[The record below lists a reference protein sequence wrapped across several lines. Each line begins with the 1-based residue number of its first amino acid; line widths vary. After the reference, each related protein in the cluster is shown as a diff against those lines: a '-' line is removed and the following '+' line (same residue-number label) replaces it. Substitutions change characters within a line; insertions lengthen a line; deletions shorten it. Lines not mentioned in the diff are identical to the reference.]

1 MKKFLSI
8 WLLLLCVSVACT
20 TSVEEVDTFDEVEQ
34 LGFYVDFDKESRI
47 SLGDDMCYC
56 WEGNEQLGVYVASS
70 APTVNCPATVQL
82 EEGRGKCW
90 TTTKQ
95 YVTGDKMYVYYPW
108 NEENDLKTT
117 SSVSLVLP
125 TAQKQSKAGD
135 FAVENMPMVA
145 QPLSLDTSVTTPT
158 IYMRPLAGFL
168 CVNLYATGDYAG
180 EQVLSVGYE
189 DKDTAMAGN
198 FSLDMTKVEE
208 GVVVG
213 ACDRYSAT
221 VSLST
226 PYVVGESLDKAKS
239 LYLVLA
245 EGDYSGTLTITTDKA
260 IYSYDYARKVE
271 RNKYYKVNVNLTNAA
286 SRRSIDDNWGGG
298 DGTVEDP
305 YLVATAD
312 DVATMA
318 RRCSSSNRYAAKHYR
333 QICDIDMTGVSIA
346 PASNSSTTPFTGSYD
361 GGGFTIS
368 GMTIAPTDATA
379 PCAMFGYTS
388 GATISNLTLS
398 NVTISATGQYEAA
411 FVANATNTTIK
422 GCKLEG
428 TLNLYNIYSGGIVG
442 LMSGGTLSDCEVKGR
457 VENTKSGVVY
467 TFNGATVENTSIT
480 GGFVGYATKGAVVE
494 DCTLSGDVVTHG
506 GIVGGMVAYLDGATV
521 RRCRVA
527 NTVEVAAMYQYCG
540 GIAGVM
546 TDSASL
552 ISDCRLEGRV
562 NTSAAHVGGMV
573 GSITAGKVYN
583 CISTSLSIVAAH
595 EGNSGGIAGQI
606 YTMTAKD
613 VALIDNCATYG
624 KVEAAYAIGGI
635 VGYLRH
641 TTSGAYAGVTNCAA
655 IGNTLI
661 SRGANGSHYNLVGG
675 IAAWTH
681 GSVPGFVF
689 AACVARPRIIEAAP
703 ISELVAT
710 QEIIAGVLACPHV
723 DNGITLTACYT
734 DLTRDK
740 VTVGFQTIPTGSG
753 TIRHGALF
761 GYAYLS
767 FIMNSC
773 FCTESL
779 GMHGTVKS
787 GYTCTKNSCAVLTE
801 KQMTDGT
808 MLARLN
814 AASQS
819 YVPAAGTPTAKQWE
833 VDASGYP
840 IPSGLPTDTTPA
852 SAEPKKVSVIGDSI
866 STFRGYIPYKY
877 SYYYPRAGLYAVS
890 DTYWYRLIYNHM
902 TNARL
907 ERNIAYSGSLVTNC
921 NDSRVNSSKTY
932 YAKRFIDQ
940 NGVGDADIVIIHGG
954 TNDTTKK
961 VDLAPGITCDSETGP
976 SSSVISSYIATADKA
991 KTRAEIEALND
1002 KTYCEAYIKLIRL
1015 VKERNPQ
1022 VKIICIVGDHVRG
1035 GIQTTVHAIAK
1046 HYGAKV
1052 VDLYALRGYG
1062 NTIDIPKVSTS
1073 HPNPTGMAFI
1083 ANKMYVEL
1091 GNWLEE

>member
-1 MKKFLSI
+1 MKKFFSI
-8 WLLLLCVSVACT
+8 WLFALCVSVACT
-20 TSVEEVDTFDEVEQ
+20 SPVEEVEAVVEDEM

-47 SLGDDMCYC
+47 SLGNDMRYS
-56 WEGNEQLGVYVASS
+56 WEGDEQLGVYVASA

-108 NEENDLKTT
+108 NEENDMKGT

-125 TAQKQSKAGD
+125 TAQKQSAAGD

-145 QPLSLDTSVTTPT
+145 QPLSLDTSVSTPT
-158 IYMRPLAGFL
+158 VYMRPLAGFL
-168 CVNLYATGDYAG
+168 CVNVYATGNYAG
-180 EQVLSVGYE
+180 EKLLSVGYADE
-189 DKDTAMAGN
+189 DTPMAGT
-198 FSLDMTKVEE
+198 FSMDMTKVET

-221 VSLST
+221 VSLAT
-226 PYVVGESLDKAKS
+226 PYVVGGTLTDAKS

-271 RNKYYKVNVNLTNAA
+271 RNKYYKVNVNLANATA
-286 SRRSIDDNWGGG
+286 RRSIDDNWGGG
-298 DGTVEDP
+298 DGTIEDP

-312 DVATMA
+312 DVATMV
-318 RRCSSSNRYAAKHYR
+318 RRCATTSRYAGKHYR
-333 QICDIDMTGVSIA
+333 QICDIDMTGVSISLT
-346 PASNSSTTPFTGSYD
+346 PSSSMPFTGSYD

-368 GMTIAPTDATA
+368 GMTITPTSATT

-388 GATISNLTLS
+388 GATISNLTLAD
-398 NVTISATGQYEAA
+398 VTINADGQYQAA
-411 FVANATNTTIK
+411 FVADATNTTIK

-428 TLNLYNIYSGGIVG
+428 TLNVYNLYSGGIVG
-442 LMSGGTLSDCEVKGR
+442 KMSGGTLLDCEVKGR
-457 VENTKSGVVY
+457 VENDKSDIAY
-467 TFNGATVENTSIT
+467 TYNGASMTHAAVT
-480 GGFVGYATKGAVVE
+480 GGLVGYATKSAVIE
-494 DCTLSGDVVTHG
+494 DCIVSGDVIAYG
-506 GIVGGMVAYLDGATV
+506 GVVGGVVAHLDGATV
-521 RRCRVA
+521 RRCRIA
-527 NTVEVAAMYQYCG
+527 NTVEIAGIYSYCG
-540 GIAGVM
+540 GVAGVM
-546 TDSASL
+546 TDSSSL
-552 ISDCRLEGRV
+552 ISDCRFEGRV
-562 NTSAAHVGGMV
+562 NTSVAHVGGMV

-583 CISTSLSIVAAH
+583 CISTSRSVSAAH
-595 EGNSGGIAGQI
+595 EGNAGGIAGQI
-606 YTMTAKD
+606 YTMTAND
-613 VALIDNCATYG
+613 IAVIDNCATYG

-641 TTSGAYAGVTNCAA
+641 TTNGAYAGVTNCAA

-661 SRGANGSHYNLVGG
+661 SRGANSSNFNLVGG
-675 IAAWTH
+675 VAAWTH

-689 AACVARPRIIEAAP
+689 AACVARPHIIEAAP
-703 ISELVAT
+703 ISNLVAT
-710 QEIIAGVLACPHV
+710 QEIIAGVLGCPHV

-740 VTVGFQTIPTGSG
+740 VTVGFETIPTGSG

-761 GYAYLS
+761 GYAYMS
-767 FIMNSC
+767 FVMNSC

-779 GMHGTVKS
+779 GMHGTVRS
-787 GYTCTKNSCAVLTE
+787 SYTCTKNSCAVLTA

-814 AASQS
+814 AASQA
-819 YVPAAGTPTAKQWE
+819 YVPATGTPAAKQWE

-852 SAEPKKVSVIGDSI
+852 SAEPKKVSVIDDSI

-877 SYYYPRAGLYAVS
+877 SYYYPRVGLYAVS

-921 NDSRVNSSKTY
+921 NDSRVNSSNTY
-932 YAKRFIDQ
+932 YAKRFMDQ

-1002 KTYCEAYIKLIRL
+1002 KTYCEAYIKLVRL
-1015 VKERNPQ
+1015 VQERNPN
-1022 VKIICIVGDHVRG
+1022 VKIVCIIGDHVRA

-1062 NTIDIPKVSTS
+1062 NTIDIPKVATS

-1083 ANKMYVEL
+1083 ANKIYVEL